1 MCCYYKSKKMTLVDV
16 LESLYKKYGN
26 FYSCQKSI
34 TCEGQDGMEKMANAM
49 KQLRENP
56 PKEIAGFK
64 TLNVLDYS
72 TSVNTEL
79 ATAKTSVINLPK
91 SNVLSY
97 VLEYGA
103 GAIVRPSG
111 TELKIK
117 IYIFSA
123 GTDLENA
130 VKTAKT
136 IGDDV
141 QKSLNL

>member
-1 MCCYYKSKKMTLVDV
+1 MCCYYKEKGMNLIEV
-16 LESLYKKYGN
+16 LDSLYKKYGY
-26 FYSCQKSI
+26 FYSCQRSI

-49 KQLRENP
+49 KQLRQTP
-56 PKEIAGFK
+56 PTEIAGFK

-72 TSVNTEL
+72 TSVDTEL
-79 ATAKTSVINLPK
+79 ASGATSEIKLPK

-97 VLEYGA
+97 QLEGGA

-111 TELKIK
+111 TEPKIK
-117 IYIFSA
+117 IYISSIGSNLDEA
-123 GTDLENA
+123 IA
-130 VKTAKT
+130 TAQK

>member
-1 MCCYYKSKKMTLVDV
+1 MTLVEILD
-16 LESLYKKYGN
+16 SLYKKYGY
-26 FYSCQKSI
+26 FYSCQRSI

-49 KQLRENP
+49 KTLRQNP

-79 ATAKTSVINLPK
+79 ATGKTSEIKLPK

-97 VLEYGA
+97 QLEDGA

-111 TELKIK
+111 TEPKIK

-123 GTDLENA
+123 GDNLDSA
-130 VKTAKT
+130 IATAKT

>member
-1 MCCYYKSKKMTLVDV
+1 
-16 LESLYKKYGN
+16 
-26 FYSCQKSI
+26 
-34 TCEGQDGMEKMANAM
+34 MEKMANAM
-49 KQLRENP
+49 KNLRENP
-56 PKEIAGFK
+56 PKDIAGFK

-79 ATAKTSVINLPK
+79 SSGNTEEIKLPK

-97 VLEYGA
+97 RLEGGA

-111 TELKIK
+111 TEPKIK
-117 IYIFSA
+117 IYISSI
-123 GTDLENA
+123 GDDLDGA
-130 VKTAKT
+130 IATAKT